1 LDFGGKLDM
10 LEKSADKKDKSM
22 SEFEGLTKAARAVVR
37 AHHLRD
43 RDEADDSDVS
53 DAIAELENSIPRRRK
68 STAQSNAAQSRR

>member
-1 LDFGGKLDM
+1 M
-10 LEKSADKKDKSM
+10 LEKSANKKDKSM

-53 DAIAELENSIPRRRK
+53 DAIAELEDCIPRHHK
-68 STAQSNAAQSRR
+68 SRARSNAAQSRR